1 MRAIATGLSDVGLQR
16 EHNEDSFIVLS
27 EYDLFIVADGMG
39 GHRAGDVASRL
50 ATDTI
55 AEFFKTT
62 ASEDVTWP
70 FHFDTSLSEEENRL
84 LTGIRIANRQIYER
98 SAKSRECRGMGT
110 TVVGA
115 LFSPKKNRMYIGH
128 VGDSR
133 CYRIRRGEL
142 RQMTRDHSLI
152 NDYLMAMPD
161 LTEEQKSELP
171 KNVIT
176 RALGMQDQVMV
187 DLQSD
192 EPQAG
197 DIYLLCSDGL
207 SGMIG
212 DDEILDILM
221 STGDIIEGCRRLVAR
236 ANEHGGEDNITAVLV
251 RIDDGPAPSQSTSP
265 PKKEDETTVRGVV
278 PPVAPKPPASDDTPP
293 AQPVAPKV
301 PLIESEPT
309 LPTGQAP
316 PPSNPAPGS
325 GKTR

>member
-1 MRAIATGLSDVGLQR
+1 MRAIATGLSDVGMQR
-16 EHNEDSFIVLS
+16 EHNEDSFVVLS
-27 EYDLFIVADGMG
+27 EHDLYIVADGMG

-55 AEFFKTT
+55 AEFFRST
-62 ASEDVTWP
+62 ATEDVTWP

-133 CYRIRRGEL
+133 CYRSRRGEL
-142 RQMTRDHSLI
+142 RQMTRDHSLV

-161 LTEEQKSELP
+161 LTEEQKNELP

-192 EPQAG
+192 DPLAG

-207 SGMIG
+207 SGMIA

-221 STGDIIEGCRRLVAR
+221 STGDIIEGCRRLIAR

-251 RIDDGPAPSQSTSP
+251 RIDESPLAITSTDPNST
-265 PKKEDETTVRGVV
+265 ENETTVRGSLPSVNMTAE
-278 PPVAPKPPASDDTPP
+278 PPDDTPP
-293 AQPVAPKV
+293 AAQVTAAVAMPV
-301 PLIESEPT
+301 IESDPT
-309 LPTGQAP
+309 LPT
-316 PPSNPAPGS
+316 
-325 GKTR
+325 

>member
-1 MRAIATGLSDVGLQR
+1 MRALASGMTDVGLQR
-16 EHNEDSFIVLS
+16 DHNEDSFAVLS

-50 ATDTI
+50 ATDAV
-55 AEFFKTT
+55 AEFFRTT
-62 ASEDVTWP
+62 AQEDVTWP

-84 LTGIRIANRQIYER
+84 LTGIRIANRQIFER

-152 NDYLMAMPD
+152 NDYLLAMPD

-187 DLQSD
+187 DLQAD
-192 EPQAG
+192 EPQPG

-207 SGMIG
+207 SGMIA

-221 STGDIIEGCRRLVAR
+221 STGDIGEGCRKLVAR
-236 ANEHGGEDNITAVLV
+236 ANEHGGEDNITAILV
-251 RIDDGPAPSQSTSP
+251 RIDEGPSKTDST
-265 PKKEDETTVRGVV
+265 
-278 PPVAPKPPASDDTPP
+278 KPPPR
-293 AQPVAPKV
+293 
-301 PLIESEPT
+301 SE
-309 LPTGQAP
+309 GE
-316 PPSNPAPGS
+316 
-325 GKTR
+325 